1 MEQRY
6 LVLVDEQSQSERL
19 HRICHNLK
27 NDGIDLI
34 CEEINPSEYYSRLT
48 SGDITFDKEALLKK
62 IQSIPFLSHL
72 DVFATDY
79 NLVNNELKGIDV
91 VSMLYTILP
100 YYHGQVVIYSAQID
114 DVIKNIINERAGGL
128 DEQIAM
134 LKLLTRNEINY
145 LSSEGEFENG
155 FKKLITMEPNITLD
169 ARLIDSLLSIDNEK
183 FRCSIPKYANKKVSE
198 IGKLLANNN
207 GDETIALKKE
217 ITEQIIAYITSIQD
231 YE

>member
-19 HRICHNLK
+19 RRIKQNLR

-34 CEEINPSEYYSRLT
+34 CEEITPNDCFDRLA
-48 SGDITFDKEALLKK
+48 SGDITFNKKALLEK
-62 IQSIPFLSHL
+62 IQSIPFLPHL

-79 NLVNNELKGIDV
+79 NLVGNELKGIDV

-100 YYHGQVVIYSAQID
+100 YYHGQVVIYSAQIEE
-114 DVIKNIINERAGGL
+114 VIGNIINERAGGL
-128 DEQIAM
+128 NEQITM
-134 LKLLTRNEINY
+134 LKLLTRNVISY
-145 LSSEGEFENG
+145 LSSEGEFENS
-155 FKKLITMEPNITLD
+155 FKSLITMEPNITLD

-183 FRCSIPKYANKKVSE
+183 FRCSIPGYTDKTVSE
-198 IGKLLANNN
+198 IGQLLANNSN
-207 GDETIALKKE
+207 ETIALKKE
-217 ITEQIIAYITSIQD
+217 ITEQIIAYITSIQE